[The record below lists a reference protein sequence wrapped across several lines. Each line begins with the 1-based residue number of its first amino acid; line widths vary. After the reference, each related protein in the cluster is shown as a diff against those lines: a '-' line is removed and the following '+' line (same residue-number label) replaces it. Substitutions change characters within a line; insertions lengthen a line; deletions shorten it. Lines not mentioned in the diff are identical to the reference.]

1 MSETPKYSINEEGM
15 NKNLYD
21 LLKENNVKSF
31 ELRFSGGSDEGYLD
45 VHIEYDQSMDA
56 SNIISPTNNQK
67 KTIESVLYDAAMEGF
82 AYSGAGDGTPYG
94 DNYYFDLETGEIR
107 HEEWYMEEKSNMLP
121 EKRIQVIDI

>member
-1 MSETPKYSINEEGM
+1 MSETPKYSINAEGM

-45 VHIEYDQSMDA
+45 VHIEYDQPMDA
-56 SNIISPTNNQK
+56 SNTVSPANNQK
-67 KTIESVLYDAAMEGF
+67 ETIETVLYDAAMEGF
-82 AYSGAGDGTPYG
+82 AYSGAGDGNAYG